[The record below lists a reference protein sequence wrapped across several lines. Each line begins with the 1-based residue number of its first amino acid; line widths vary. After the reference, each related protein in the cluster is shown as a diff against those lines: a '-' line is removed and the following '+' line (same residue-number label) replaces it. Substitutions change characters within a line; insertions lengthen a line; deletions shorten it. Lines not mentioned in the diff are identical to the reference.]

1 MSEAK
6 TNLQICSTL
15 KKDAQIEISL
25 EKAPL
30 PTPGADEVLIRVEGA
45 PINPADVGVMFT
57 VGDPKNARPSGTPDR
72 SAVSLAVP
80 EMIVNYLSDRVDNAL
95 PMGMEGAG
103 VVVEAGASAEARA
116 LVGRTV
122 ATFAGEMYTQYRAV
136 KVSDCIVLPEGT
148 TPAEAASCFV
158 NPLTA
163 LGMVE
168 TIRREGHKALVHT
181 AAASNLGQMLQKICL
196 ADGIPL
202 VNVVRR
208 KEQQELLRGIGAQH
222 VVNSTEPSFVPDLI
236 GALAET
242 GATVCFDAV
251 GGGPLADQILMCME
265 QAARQSHPTQGLY
278 GTSVHKQVYIYGALE
293 FSPTVLNRRYGMAWG
308 IGAWLLFPF
317 LDRIGKAGEQKLRD
331 RIAAEIKTTFASS
344 YAKEISLTEA
354 LDPENMVAYA
364 NKSTSGKYLI
374 NPSRE

>member
-25 EKAPL
+25 EKAPV
-30 PTPGADEVLIRVEGA
+30 PTPAADEVLIRVEGA

-57 VGDPKNARPSGTPDR
+57 VGDPKNARPSGSPDR
-72 SAVSLAVP
+72 PAVSLAVP

-122 ATFAGEMYTQYRAV
+122 ASFAGEMYTQNRAV

-208 KEQQELLRGIGAQH
+208 KEQEELLRGIGARH

-265 QAARQSHPTQGLY
+265 QAARQSHPTRGTY
-278 GTSVHKQVYIYGALE
+278 GTSVHKQVYLYGALE

-308 IGAWLLFPF
+308 VGAWLLFPF

-331 RIAAEIKTTFASS
+331 RIAAEIKTTFAST

-364 NKSTSGKYLI
+364 NKSTGGKYLI